1 MRTFSPLARMLAA
14 MAIVATTAAS
24 AQSMSPR
31 FKEPQAVP
39 LDFLKWIGK
48 STDWL
53 EQEIAAL
60 GGAGKPTIHGD
71 ILETDDLGTLK
82 AANRVRAFA
91 FLAAKGLRPP
101 YFDLAVAAADQTIRC
116 VTQYPE
122 SIAPDI
128 GAMDFAKK
136 SFPAA
141 AADQAELKSCTV
153 AGTGGDFAGL
163 DRATYRD
170 RYFNASGTLK
180 PEFRDLGD
188 DPAFKAKA
196 IDEGFFLTT
205 EDYSGLLQ
213 LDLH

>member
-1 MRTFSPLARMLAA
+1 MLPAILAGTTLLFAA
-14 MAIVATTAAS
+14 AAA
-24 AQSMSPR
+24 AQSMSR
-31 FKEPQAVP
+31 QLKEPVAVP
-39 LDFLKWIGK
+39 LDFLAWIDRD
-48 STDWL
+48 TAWL
-53 EQEIAAL
+53 QQQLTAL
-60 GGAGKPTIHGD
+60 GAAGDAKIGGGA
-71 ILETDDLGTLK
+71 LETSDLDTLK
-82 AANRVRAFA
+82 AANRVRGFA
-91 FLAAKGLRPP
+91 YLAAKGLRPP
-101 YFDLAVAAADQTIRC
+101 YFDLPVAGTEGTSRC

-128 GAMDFAKK
+128 GPMDFAKK

-141 AADQAELKSCTV
+141 AADQAELKACTV
-153 AGTGGDFAGL
+153 AGKGGDYSEL
-163 DRATYRD
+163 DRAAFRD

-213 LDLH
+213 LDLR